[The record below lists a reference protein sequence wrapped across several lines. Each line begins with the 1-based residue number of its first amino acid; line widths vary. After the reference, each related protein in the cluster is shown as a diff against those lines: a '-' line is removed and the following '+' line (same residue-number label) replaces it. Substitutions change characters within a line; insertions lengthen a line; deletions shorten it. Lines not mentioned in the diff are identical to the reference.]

1 MSDTK
6 LKKDKLLLK
15 RRVKIWSG
23 LILSVRRS
31 MISPGEGR
39 SINDNPRIY
48 LAASSKRNISQ
59 HAAQ

>member
-1 MSDTK
+1 
-6 LKKDKLLLK
+6 
-15 RRVKIWSG
+15 
-23 LILSVRRS
+23 